1 MARDNSDAFAA
12 LQAQIDRLRALGTV
26 ARDIAPEVARE
37 LRAQLERNIERG
49 VGPDGEAWQRNAD
62 GSQPLRTAAKAL
74 TVRAIGTA
82 VVATLHGPVAMHH
95 LGTAAGRI
103 RRRILPSRRM
113 PQPLIDAIR
122 RAVQQRLER
131 V

>member
-26 ARDIAPEVARE
+26 ARDVAPEVAAA
-37 LRAQLERNIERG
+37 LRAQLERNIAAA

-62 GSQPLRTAAKAL
+62 GSKPLRTAARAL
-74 TVRAIGTA
+74 TVRAIGS
-82 VVATLHGPVAMHH
+82 VVLATLTGHVAMHH

-103 RRRILPSRRM
+103 RRRILPTRKLNAPM
-113 PQPLIDAIR
+113 IAAIR
-122 RAVQQRLER
+122 EAIVRRLR
-131 V
+131 SA